1 MKQLFH
7 SRLLDMGWANSALV
21 TRLFGYLS
29 RILYP
34 TLTRGIVVKYVLHL
48 DLYFAKFFSFFRS
61 KHFIF
66 KMKQMMLFNY
76 V

>member
-21 TRLFGYLS
+21 TRLVGYLS

-34 TLTRGIVVKYVLHL
+34 TLTRGIV
-48 DLYFAKFFSFFRS
+48 FRS